1 MGIDLKRKHEDGVSS
16 EGTGYTAESSLRVL
30 DMVPGQLY
38 ETIVVSWDESMGGN
52 AAPIGVL
59 CTGERSVTLY
69 LYPGTHTLE
78 NILGNRIFTVNVTL
92 DPLIFT
98 EATLGELGHEMFS
111 SHRGYL
117 HLRGAD
123 AFFTAEVESVKKVVR
138 TDSYGETEIHI
149 VNAGIKEILRGEDF
163 RMVLN
168 RGIYA
173 VIESLINY
181 TRAGF
186 MDPHDLMDR
195 IREMNRVA
203 RKVGGP
209 REREA
214 MKMIIR
220 ELESKGFK

>member
-1 MGIDLKRKHEDGVSS
+1 MGIDLKRKHEDGGAS
-16 EGTGYTAESSLRVL
+16 EGTGYAPESSLMAL

-38 ETIVVSWDESMGGN
+38 ETIVVTWDESMRGN

-78 NILGNRIFTVNVTL
+78 NILRNRKFTVNVTL

-98 EATLGELGHEMFS
+98 EATLGELENEMFS
-111 SHRGYL
+111 SHKGYI
-117 HLRGAD
+117 HLQGAD
-123 AFFTAEVESVKKVVR
+123 AFFTAEAESVKKVVR
-138 TDSYGETEIHI
+138 TDRYGETEIHI
-149 VNAGIKEILRGEDF
+149 VNARTHEIMKGENF
-163 RMVLN
+163 RIVLN

-186 MDPHDLMDR
+186 MDPRDLMDR
-195 IREMNRVA
+195 IHEMNRVA

-214 MKMIIR
+214 MKRIIR
-220 ELESKGFK
+220 ELESKVFK

>member
-1 MGIDLKRKHEDGVSS
+1 MGINLKRKHEDGGAS
-16 EGTGYTAESSLRVL
+16 EGTVYTPESSLMAL

-38 ETIVVSWDESMGGN
+38 ETIVVTWDESMRGN

-78 NILGNRIFTVNVTL
+78 NILRNRKFTVNVTL

-98 EATLGELGHEMFS
+98 EATLGELGDEMFS

-117 HLRGAD
+117 HLQGAD
-123 AFFTAEVESVKKVVR
+123 AFFTAEVDSVKRVVR
-138 TDSYGETEIHI
+138 TDRYGETEIHI
-149 VNAGIKEILRGEDF
+149 VNARIPEIFRGEDF
-163 RMVLN
+163 RIVLN

-186 MDPHDLMDR
+186 IDPRDLMDR

-214 MKMIIR
+214 MKRIIR
-220 ELESKGFK
+220 ELESKVFK

>member
-1 MGIDLKRKHEDGVSS
+1 MKRKHKNYGASDSA
-16 EGTGYTAESSLRVL
+16 GYSPESALTAL

-38 ETIVVSWDESMGGN
+38 ETIVVTWDESMMGN
-52 AAPIGVL
+52 AAPIGIL
-59 CTGERSVTLY
+59 CTGEQSVTLY

-78 NILGNRIFTVNVTL
+78 NILRNRKFTVNVTL
-92 DPLIFT
+92 DPLTFT
-98 EATLGELGHEMFS
+98 EATLGGLGDEMFS

-117 HLRGAD
+117 HLQGAD

-138 TDSYGETEIHI
+138 TDRYGETEIHI
-149 VNAGIKEILRGEDF
+149 VNARTPEIFRGEDF
-163 RMVLN
+163 RTVLN

-181 TRAGF
+181 TRADF
-186 MDPHDLMDR
+186 MDPQDLMGR

-214 MKMIIR
+214 MKRIIR

>member
-1 MGIDLKRKHEDGVSS
+1 MKRKHQDNGTS
-16 EGTGYTAESSLRVL
+16 EGAGYTPESSLMAL

-38 ETIVVSWDESMGGN
+38 ETLVVTWDELMRGN

-78 NILGNRIFTVNVTL
+78 NMLRNRKFTVNVTL

-98 EATLGELGHEMFS
+98 EAALGDPGDEMFS

-117 HLRGAD
+117 HLQGAD
-123 AFFTAEVESVKKVVR
+123 AFFTAEVDSVKKVVR
-138 TDSYGETEIHI
+138 TDRYGETEIQI
-149 VNAGIKEILRGEDF
+149 VNAKVHEIFRGEDF
-163 RMVLN
+163 RIVLN

-181 TRAGF
+181 TRSGF
-186 MDPHDLMDR
+186 MDPHDLMGR

-214 MKMIIR
+214 MKRIIR